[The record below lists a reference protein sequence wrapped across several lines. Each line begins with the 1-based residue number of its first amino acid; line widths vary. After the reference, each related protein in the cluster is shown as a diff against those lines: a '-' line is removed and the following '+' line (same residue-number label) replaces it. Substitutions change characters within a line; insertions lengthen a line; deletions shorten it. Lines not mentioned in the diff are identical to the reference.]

1 MTDNNQPSIS
11 IIIVNYNGKALLR
24 SCLESVCAQSIEDI
38 EIILV
43 DNGSGDGSAE
53 YLREHFS
60 HVLTIAFEKKWDFL
74 PPIT

>member
-1 MTDNNQPSIS
+1 M
-11 IIIVNYNGKALLR
+11 
-24 SCLESVCAQSIEDI
+24 QSIEDI

-60 HVLTIAFEKKWDFL
+60 HVLTIALEKNVGFPAANNIGLKRATGDYIL
-74 PPIT
+74 RH